1 MEASITSASRL
12 GRCSSFCSGQIG
24 SYSRIPT
31 CTLLA
36 TLPRGFQ
43 SISPTHSFMR
53 LCEGTHRIYQNKL
66 PGKNIRIGN
75 QVLTGHEPMWNSG
88 IVASLASIG
97 KTSAPWWTPSLRLR
111 QFAKSP
117 IHGHQSSFALGLL
130 CSKRDGRSAHTV
142 CRSGTT
148 TRGARRLS
156 RSRASMHFSTP
167 TGPPRLAGRFW
178 KQPDVACGEL
188 R

>member
-1 MEASITSASRL
+1 MVFWRL
-12 GRCSSFCSGQIG
+12 YHFGIKARAMLE
-24 SYSRIPT
+24 
-31 CTLLA
+31 LLQRSDRLLF
-36 TLPRGFQ
+36 TDTDMYPVGDPSKGFQ

-66 PGKNIRIGN
+66 PGKNIRIGS
-75 QVLTGHEPMWNSG
+75 QVLTRHEPM
-88 IVASLASIG
+88 ASLASIG

-130 CSKRDGRSAHTV
+130 CSKRDRRSAHTV

-178 KQPDVACGEL
+178 KQPDIACGEL